1 MSLKRKERLKEI
13 HTTCVL
19 ETAEKL
25 FEKKGFDAVS
35 MDEVAFNTGISKSTV
50 YVYFKSKQ
58 IIWDSI
64 VCKYM
69 ELLLEDAKKAADGD
83 GSFEDRYY
91 KLCFDIA
98 EKFEAHP
105 LFCKGTLGKIS
116 VDMDQEL
123 YKKIYEIGEQTNEEI
138 ARFIRSGIE
147 EGMVRKDIDIYPAV
161 IMMWSSI
168 SGIISMAIDKE
179 EYLKLRFGMT
189 KEEYLKKAF
198 KMLLEGAV

>member
-1 MSLKRKERLKEI
+1 MSQKRKERLKEL

-19 ETAEKL
+19 EVAEKL
-25 FEKKGFDAVS
+25 FDKKGFEAVS
-35 MDEVAFNTGISKSTV
+35 MDEIAFETGISKSTV

-64 VCKYM
+64 VCRYM
-69 ELLLEDAKKAADGD
+69 EQLLEDARNAADGE

-98 EKFEAHP
+98 DKFEKHP
-105 LFCKGTLGKIS
+105 LFCKATLGRIS
-116 VDMDQEL
+116 MDMEQEV
-123 YKKIYEIGEQTNEEI
+123 YKKIYDIGEQTNEEI

-147 EGMVRKDIDIYPAV
+147 EGKVRKDIDIYPAV

-168 SGIISMAIDKE
+168 SGIISMANDKE
-179 EYLKLRFGMT
+179 EYLKMRFNMT
-189 KEEYLKKAF
+189 KKDYLKKAF
-198 KMLLEGAV
+198 KMLLEGVS

>member
-1 MSLKRKERLKEI
+1 MSLKRKERLKEL
-13 HTTCVL
+13 HTICVL

-116 VDMDQEL
+116 VDMEQEL

-168 SGIISMAIDKE
+168 SGIISMANDKE

>member
-1 MSLKRKERLKEI
+1 MSKKRKERLIEL

-19 ETAEKL
+19 EVAEEL

-69 ELLLEDAKKAADGD
+69 ELLLEDAKKAADGE
-83 GSFEDRYY
+83 GSFEDIYY
-91 KLCFDIA
+91 RLCFDIA
-98 EKFEAHP
+98 DKFEKHP

-116 VDMDQEL
+116 VDMEQEL
-123 YKKIYEIGEQTNEEI
+123 YKKIYDIGEQTNEEI

-147 EGMVRKDIDIYPAV
+147 EGKVRKDIDIYPAV

-168 SGIISMAIDKE
+168 SGIISMANDKE
-179 EYLKLRFGMT
+179 EYLKIRFNMS
-189 KEEYLKKAF
+189 KDEYLKKAF
-198 KMLLEGAV
+198 QMLLEGAL

>member
-1 MSLKRKERLKEI
+1 MSQKRKERLKEL

-19 ETAEKL
+19 EVAEKL
-25 FEKKGFDAVS
+25 FDKKGFEAVS
-35 MDEVAFNTGISKSTV
+35 MDEIAFETGISKSTV

-64 VCKYM
+64 VCRYM
-69 ELLLEDAKKAADGD
+69 EQLLEDARNAADGE

-98 EKFEAHP
+98 DKFEKHP
-105 LFCKGTLGKIS
+105 LFCKATLGRIS
-116 VDMDQEL
+116 MDMEQEV
-123 YKKIYEIGEQTNEEI
+123 YKKIYDIGEQTNEEI

-147 EGMVRKDIDIYPAV
+147 EGKVRKDIDIYPAV

-168 SGIISMAIDKE
+168 SGIISMANDRE
-179 EYLKLRFGMT
+179 EYLKMRFNMT
-189 KEEYLKKAF
+189 KKDYLKKAF
-198 KMLLEGAV
+198 KMLLEGVS

>member
-1 MSLKRKERLKEI
+1 MPKKWMVDRN
-13 HTTCVL
+13 
-19 ETAEKL
+19 TASILTAAEEL
-25 FEKKGFDAVS
+25 FEAKGYEATSTDDIAKY
-35 MDEVAFNTGISKSTV
+35 TGISKSTL

-69 ELLLEDAKKAADGD
+69 EQLLENAKKAAEGK
-83 GSFEDRYY
+83 GNFEDRYF

-98 EKFEAHP
+98 DKFEKHP
-105 LFCKGTLGKIS
+105 VFCKGTLGKIS
-116 VDMDQEL
+116 VDMEQDI
-123 YKKIYEIGEQTNEEI
+123 YKKIYDIGEQTNEEI
-138 ARFIRSGIE
+138 AKFIRSGIE
-147 EGMVRKDIDIYPAV
+147 DGVVRKDIDIYPAV

-179 EYLKLRFGMT
+179 EYLKLRFNMT

-198 KMLLEGAV
+198 KMLLEGVL

>member
-1 MSLKRKERLKEI
+1 MSQKRKERLKEL

-19 ETAEKL
+19 EVAEKL
-25 FEKKGFDAVS
+25 FDKKGFEAVS
-35 MDEVAFNTGISKSTV
+35 MDEIAFETGISKSTV

-64 VCKYM
+64 VCRYM
-69 ELLLEDAKKAADGD
+69 EQLLEDARNAADGE

-98 EKFEAHP
+98 DKFEKHP
-105 LFCKGTLGKIS
+105 LFCKATLGRIS
-116 VDMDQEL
+116 MDMEQEV
-123 YKKIYEIGEQTNEEI
+123 YKKIYDVGEQTNEEI

-147 EGMVRKDIDIYPAV
+147 EGKVRKDIDIYPAV

-168 SGIISMAIDKE
+168 SGIISMANDRE
-179 EYLKLRFGMT
+179 EYLKMRFNMT
-189 KEEYLKKAF
+189 KKDYLKKAF
-198 KMLLEGAV
+198 KMLLEGVS